1 MNKTLEPLAA
11 QLRPQTLDDV
21 VGQTHLLAP
30 NKPFRIALE
39 KGQLHSCIFWGPPGT
54 GKTTLA
60 QLMAQKTQA
69 HFVQLSAVFSGVK
82 DIREAVNVAEAKKNT
97 LEQKTILFVDE
108 IHRFNKAQ
116 QDAFLPYMENGLLT
130 VIGATT
136 ENPSFA
142 LNNALLSRAKVY
154 VLKALSEA
162 EISLILQRALALN
175 HKNLPDA
182 QLSLLSMAADGDAR
196 RALNFLETV
205 LALMESTAELS
216 LEQVKEIVQGHYHRF
231 DKQGDIFY
239 DLISALHKS
248 VRGSDPNA
256 ALYWLMRMLD
266 AGCDPLYLARRIVRM
281 ATEDIG
287 NADPRALTLA
297 IEAWQTVERLGQP
310 EGELALAQAILY
322 LAIAAKS
329 NAVYTAFNAARAFV
343 KESGSLEVPLH
354 LRNAPTHLM
363 RELNYGKEYRYA
375 HDEPYAYAAGEHY
388 WPEGMKPQVF
398 YQPTDRGLEI
408 KMAEKLAF
416 LKKLDE
422 EYKQKC

>member
-1 MNKTLEPLAA
+1 MKPQPLAA
-11 QLRPQTLDDV
+11 ELRPQTLEEV
-21 VGQTHLLAP
+21 VGQSHLLAP

-60 QLMAQKTQA
+60 QLMAQKTSS

-82 DIREAVNVAEAKKNT
+82 DIRDTVQEAQSKWES
-97 LEQKTILFVDE
+97 LGQKTILFVDE

-154 VLKALSEA
+154 VLKSLTED
-162 EISLILQRALALN
+162 EIRVILERALQIHHQVLPGDQLN
-175 HKNLPDA
+175 
-182 QLSLLSMAADGDAR
+182 LLVLAADGDAR
-196 RALNFLETV
+196 RALNFLEMV
-205 LALMESTAELS
+205 LALMETVESLS
-216 LEQVKEIVQGHYHRF
+216 LEHIQEIVQGSVHRF

-239 DLISALHKS
+239 DFISALHKS

-256 ALYWLMRMLD
+256 ALYWLVRMLD

-297 IEAWQTVERLGQP
+297 LEAWQTVERLGQP
-310 EGELALAQAILY
+310 EGELALAQAIVY
-322 LAIAAKS
+322 LSIAAKS
-329 NAVYTAFNAARAFV
+329 NAVYVAYGKVRAFV
-343 KESGSLEVPLH
+343 KVTGSLEVPHH
-354 LRNAPTHLM
+354 LRNAPTELM

-375 HDEPYAYAAGEHY
+375 HDEPYAYAPCENY
-388 WPEGMKPQVF
+388 WPEGLKPQLF
-398 YQPTDRGLEI
+398 YEPTDRGLEI

-416 LKKLDE
+416 LRKLDK
-422 EYKQKC
+422 EYQEKC

>member
-1 MNKTLEPLAA
+1 MKPQPLAAELRPKTLEE
-11 QLRPQTLDDV
+11 V
-21 VGQTHLLAP
+21 VGQSHLLAS

-60 QLMAQKTQA
+60 QLMAQKTA
-69 HFVQLSAVFSGVK
+69 SHFVQLSAVFSGVK
-82 DIREAVNVAEAKKNT
+82 DIRDTVQEAQHKWDA
-97 LEQKTILFVDE
+97 LGQKTILFVDE

-154 VLKALSEA
+154 VLKSLTEN
-162 EISLILQRALALN
+162 EIRFILERALQIYHQVLPEDQLNLLAL
-175 HKNLPDA
+175 
-182 QLSLLSMAADGDAR
+182 AADGDAR
-196 RALNFLETV
+196 RALNFLEMV
-205 LALMESTAELS
+205 LALMETVESLS
-216 LEQVKEIVQGHYHRF
+216 LEQIQEIVQGSAHRF

-256 ALYWLMRMLD
+256 ALYWLVRMLD

-297 IEAWQTVERLGQP
+297 LEAWQTVERLGQP
-310 EGELALAQAILY
+310 EGELALAQAIVY
-322 LAIAAKS
+322 LSIAAKS
-329 NAVYTAFNAARAFV
+329 NAVYLAYGKVRAFV
-343 KESGSLEVPLH
+343 KATGSLEVPHH
-354 LRNAPTHLM
+354 LRNAPTQLM

-375 HDEPYAYAAGEHY
+375 HDEPHAYAPCENY
-388 WPEGMKPQVF
+388 WPEGLKPQVF
-398 YQPTDRGLEI
+398 YEPTDRGLEI

-416 LKKLDE
+416 LRKLDK
-422 EYKQKC
+422 EYQGT

>member
-1 MNKTLEPLAA
+1 MKPQPLAA
-11 QLRPQTLDDV
+11 ALRPQTLEEV
-21 VGQTHLLAP
+21 VGQSHLLAP
-30 NKPFRIALE
+30 NKPFRITLE

-60 QLMAQKTQA
+60 QLMAQKTSS

-82 DIREAVNVAEAKKNT
+82 DIRDTVQEAQNKWDT
-97 LEQKTILFVDE
+97 LGQKTLLFVDE

-130 VIGATT
+130 MIGATT

-154 VLKALSEA
+154 VLKSLTED
-162 EISLILQRALALN
+162 EIRLILERALQVHHQVLPEEQVTLLAL
-175 HKNLPDA
+175 
-182 QLSLLSMAADGDAR
+182 AADGDAR
-196 RALNFLETV
+196 RALNFLEMV
-205 LALMESTAELS
+205 LALMETVESLS
-216 LEQVKEIVQGHYHRF
+216 LEHIQEIVQGFVYRF

-239 DLISALHKS
+239 DFISALHKS

-256 ALYWLMRMLD
+256 ALYWLTRMLD

-297 IEAWQTVERLGQP
+297 LEAWQAVERLGQP
-310 EGELALAQAILY
+310 EGELALAQAIVY
-322 LAIAAKS
+322 LSIAAKS
-329 NAVYTAFNAARAFV
+329 NAVYLAYGKVRAFV
-343 KESGSLEVPLH
+343 KATGGLEVPHH
-354 LRNAPTHLM
+354 LRNAPTQLM

-375 HDEPYAYAAGEHY
+375 HDEPHAYVPCENY
-388 WPEGMKPQVF
+388 WPEGLKPQVF
-398 YQPTDRGLEI
+398 YEPTDRGLEI

-416 LKKLDE
+416 LRKLDK
-422 EYKQKC
+422 EYHGN